1 MKRSL
6 KNLSMD
12 SSSEIQVRNTD
23 HIYFVVLREDG
34 SVLCHCG
41 EERDAID
48 MVKLGQGRHYQIGH
62 YPDPPKVVNV
72 SSTELEKDKQLNA
85 QQILPESEL
94 QPLNL

>member
-1 MKRSL
+1 
-6 KNLSMD
+6 
-12 SSSEIQVRNTD
+12 
-23 HIYFVVLREDG
+23 VVLNEDG

-48 MVKLGQGRHYQIGH
+48 MVQLGQGRYYRIGH

-85 QQILPESEL
+85 QNILPERQAE
-94 QPLNL
+94 PLNL

>member
-1 MKRSL
+1 MTT
-6 KNLSMD
+6 NLRKPSKD
-12 SSSEIQVRNTD
+12 SSSDIQVRNTD
-23 HIYFVVLREDG
+23 HIYFVVLNEDG

-41 EERDAID
+41 EERDAMD
-48 MVKLGQGRHYQIGH
+48 MVRLGQGRYYRIGH

>member
-1 MKRSL
+1 MTT
-6 KNLSMD
+6 NLRKPSKD
-12 SSSEIQVRNTD
+12 SSSDLRIRDTD
-23 HIYFVVLREDG
+23 GIYFVVLNEDG

-48 MVKLGQGRHYQIGH
+48 MVQLRQGRYYRIGH

-85 QQILPESEL
+85 QNILPERQAE
-94 QPLNL
+94 PLNL

>member
-1 MKRSL
+1 M
-6 KNLSMD
+6 
-12 SSSEIQVRNTD
+12 SELQKKEESRIQVRDTD
-23 HIYFVVLREDG
+23 GIYFVVLNEDG

-48 MVKLGQGRHYQIGH
+48 MVQLGQGRYYRIQH

-85 QQILPESEL
+85 PNILPERPAV
-94 QPLNL
+94 PLYL